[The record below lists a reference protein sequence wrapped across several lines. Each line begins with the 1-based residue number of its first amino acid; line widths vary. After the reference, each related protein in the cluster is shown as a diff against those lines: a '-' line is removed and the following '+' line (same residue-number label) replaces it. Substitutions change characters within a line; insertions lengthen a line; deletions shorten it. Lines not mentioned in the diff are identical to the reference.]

1 MHRSFFIAGYPA
13 TTLSQAIIH
22 LFFTLKISKEIRVI
36 PSLSLMLFVARPFIF
51 PRNSDRSNRLQ
62 SSSG

>member
-1 MHRSFFIAGYPA
+1 
-13 TTLSQAIIH
+13 
-22 LFFTLKISKEIRVI
+22 LKISKEIRVI
-36 PSLSLMLFVARPFIF
+36 PSLSLVLFVARPFIF